1 VRSTRE
7 SALSLS
13 RRMSPARNH
22 TLEFYDEDGN
32 FRDDLWLTY
41 HERMKKDPNS
51 CSHCRRRIGES
62 PLPLNSFPCSLPQK
76 SAQSTVKS
84 GRKESD
90 RELCASVTRWPH
102 EDDDEDGDRRE
113 MSWLDPKLGP
123 QNVTPISTSSDSIY
137 VNGRAFSGTDAVTTA
152 GRRHAHVD
160 GFRWRYE
167 RTSSSRGLI
176 KI

>member
-41 HERMKKDPNS
+41 HERMK
-51 CSHCRRRIGES
+51 S
-62 PLPLNSFPCSLPQK
+62 PLPLHSFPCSLPQK